1 MRLSEKGRRLPMLGI
16 SGSLREPWPGQSKCS
31 RRRMSPRCRRHWLV
45 WRCRCAFLRRVRIS
59 LRCCNRLH
67 GVCSFQFG
75 DNDVVFGR
83 NRACRRDDGETG
95 TGDDN
100 AKCCNVHGRGYWLV
114 MANLSYIFECAKVF
128 CAFFLRG
135 ATALLFNIQIQAP
148 RREYRKG
155 ELRRGQN
162 CLPGRGTIH
171 CARVVGW

>member
-1 MRLSEKGRRLPMLGI
+1 MLGI

-31 RRRMSPRCRRHWLV
+31 RCRMSPRCRRHWLV
-45 WRCRCAFLRRVRIS
+45 WRCRCAFIRRVRIS

-67 GVCSFQFG
+67 GVCSFQLG

-95 TGDDN
+95 TGDDS

-128 CAFFLRG
+128 CAFFCG
-135 ATALLFNIQIQAP
+135 GP
-148 RREYRKG
+148 RLSYLISKYR
-155 ELRRGQN
+155 RRGGSIVKEN
-162 CLPGRGTIH
+162 Y
-171 CARVVGW
+171 VGGKIACPVGAQYIAPV